1 MAMRIT
7 LQFFLLPV
15 LVLVLPLMYLLAW
28 LHEAVGDLMPR
39 QTPALLPGRSRVD

>member
-1 MAMRIT
+1 MAIRIT
-7 LQFFLLPV
+7 LQFLLLPV

-39 QTPALLPGRSRVD
+39 QAPVLLSLRRRVD